1 LQTWRC
7 KTLLIM
13 KKALSLLIATLL
25 LNSCHSNQS
34 GDLEQ
39 WKQEITDTEL
49 AFSAMAEKE
58 GIPAAFLAYSAN
70 DGVIMRNN
78 KVIKGH
84 PEMEKY
90 FQASGQNPNRL
101 TLTWAP
107 DFVDVAA
114 SGDMAY
120 TYGQYK
126 LTITDTTGNTQEANG
141 IFHTVWRR
149 QADGS
154 WKFVWD

>member
-1 LQTWRC
+1 
-7 KTLLIM
+7 M
-13 KKALSLLIATLL
+13 KKAYSFLIAVLL
-25 LNSCHSNQS
+25 FTSCHSKQS
-34 GDLEQ
+34 GDMEQ

-58 GIPAAFLAYSAN
+58 GIPAAFLAYSAS
-70 DGVIMRNN
+70 DGVMMRNDRI
-78 KVIKGH
+78 IKGH

-90 FQASGQNPNRL
+90 FEASAENPNRIS
-101 TLTWAP
+101 LTWAP

-114 SGDMAY
+114 SGDLGY
-120 TYGQYK
+120 TYGKYE
-126 LTITDTTGNTQEANG
+126 LTITDSTGNKQEATG
-141 IFHTVWRR
+141 IFHTVWKR

>member
-1 LQTWRC
+1 
-7 KTLLIM
+7 M
-13 KKALSLLIATLL
+13 KKAFYLLVMAALIV
-25 LNSCHSNQS
+25 SCDPNRE
-34 GDLEQ
+34 GDIEQ

-49 AFSAMAEKE
+49 AFSAMAEAE

-70 DGVIMRNN
+70 NGVMMRNN
-78 KVIKGH
+78 RIIKGH
-84 PEMEKY
+84 AEMEKY
-90 FQASGQNPNRL
+90 FEASSANPNRVIL
-101 TLTWAP
+101 AWAP

-114 SGDMAY
+114 SGDLGY

-126 LTITDTTGNTQEANG
+126 LTVTDSTGHSQESTG
-141 IFHTVWRR
+141 VFHTVWKR